1 MTKYCRKCGEKLKE
15 NDQFCPQCGE
25 IIKDVK
31 KTHTTNTKK
40 DNKNNIKKDNK
51 FKITE
56 KNLIILSATIIIII
70 SLIAVSAFYI
80 FNQPEPTGTYNYNF
94 DGYNFNIPNGYQKSD
109 YTSSFGYGDDAFFDG
124 SDGSIYISVSENS
137 LTSAEDF
144 TNNAKN
150 SYNLNFTQGNINNI
164 NGYLSKTGLT
174 GETNTDL
181 FVFQSGDDLIT
192 VEVPDSIPISEIIT
206 NIQQN

>member
-1 MTKYCRKCGEKLKE
+1 MWKSVFKNIPAVIQQKPYIVIQASVKYNQTG
-15 NDQFCPQCGE
+15 
-25 IIKDVK
+25 
-31 KTHTTNTKK
+31 
-40 DNKNNIKKDNK
+40 KKDNK

-124 SDGSIYISVSENS
+124 SDGSIYISVSKNS

-174 GETNTDL
+174 GRALTRRWPECPGT
-181 FVFQSGDDLIT
+181 
-192 VEVPDSIPISEIIT
+192 SIS
-206 NIQQN
+206 